1 MRLVGHGCLLVLP
14 LLLWLDYL
22 RSIYR
27 SLVLTGADQVAVP
40 FLGFLSK
47 WQITASQFATSGWG
61 SPARN
66 AMLALVGATI
76 QAVAL
81 VAWADWRNLW
91 WRVGAVFVLV
101 MLTTDPVVWEGY
113 PGAYTRVL
121 LPMTLA
127 FNLLLPGR
135 KWFWPL
141 LVLGNLSVIPG
152 IQAMRIPLVWRL
164 F

>member
-1 MRLVGHGCLLVLP
+1 MLCENAERFC
-14 LLLWLDYL
+14 
-22 RSIYR
+22 
-27 SLVLTGADQVAVP
+27 
-40 FLGFLSK
+40 
-47 WQITASQFATSGWG
+47 
-61 SPARN
+61 PAARRRN
-66 AMLALVGATI
+66 SR
-76 QAVAL
+76 QAVERR
-81 VAWADWRNLW
+81 ADWRSRW
-91 WRVGAVFVLV
+91 WRVGAVFLTLMLV
-101 MLTTDPVVWEGY
+101 ADPVVWEGY

-152 IQAMRIPLVWRL
+152 IQALRIPLVWRL